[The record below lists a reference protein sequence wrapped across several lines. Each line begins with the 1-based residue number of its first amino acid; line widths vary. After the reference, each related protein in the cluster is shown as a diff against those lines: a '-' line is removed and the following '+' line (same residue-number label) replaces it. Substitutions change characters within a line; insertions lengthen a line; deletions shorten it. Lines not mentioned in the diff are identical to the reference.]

1 MRNAKSTT
9 MQQKGGVGDLIKKL
23 RVQNKIKQHN
33 RRDKRY
39 QNIYKKHE
47 DIKAET
53 VEKIESGMI
62 KTEDQLKSINKKLQR
77 LRNRMAKIEKRDT
90 RSAAKAQDLING
102 LSKTYERLQNLYFNL
117 LGTASEYLYSF
128 RAVTVR
134 LNSIRRLAVRNAV
147 STYKDVRS
155 TWMPTFLDHA
165 PTPKSSTTSGRIW
178 SSISSFG
185 SLVLKTILTG
195 FMCLSFVM
203 ALIVVG
209 ASKLAVTIKERFFT
223 K

>member
-23 RVQNKIKQHN
+23 RVQNKIKKHN

-53 VEKIESGMI
+53 VERIEAGEF

-90 RSAAKAQDLING
+90 RSAAKAQDLIN
-102 LSKTYERLQNLYFNL
+102 K
-117 LGTASEYLYSF
+117 
-128 RAVTVR
+128 V
-134 LNSIRRLAVRNAV
+134 
-147 STYKDVRS
+147 
-155 TWMPTFLDHA
+155 
-165 PTPKSSTTSGRIW
+165 
-178 SSISSFG
+178 
-185 SLVLKTILTG
+185 
-195 FMCLSFVM
+195 
-203 ALIVVG
+203 
-209 ASKLAVTIKERFFT
+209 
-223 K
+223 